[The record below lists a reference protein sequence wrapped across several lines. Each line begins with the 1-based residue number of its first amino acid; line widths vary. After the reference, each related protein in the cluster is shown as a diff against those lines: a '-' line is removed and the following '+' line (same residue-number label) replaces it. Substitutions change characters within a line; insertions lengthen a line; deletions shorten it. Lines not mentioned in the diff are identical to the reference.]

1 MNKAII
7 VQNGIRIER
16 SFQAPAPLSAL
27 LPDFPQPCGGR
38 GFCGNCRIRV
48 QGKVSAPTAE
58 ERTRLSVDQLKDGV
72 RLACQVTALG
82 DVSVFIK
89 TSQSLTKADAIVPQ
103 LRKPLGSSYGFAID
117 LGTTTLWA
125 ALYNLQNGE
134 CIASACAANPQRRM
148 GADVL
153 SRMDYAMQHGGIEL
167 SRLVRHALY
176 DLCAQLLMQS
186 CLAPNDVDAAV
197 LVGNTAMLYLL
208 LERNPRSI
216 AMSPFQCDTLF
227 GGFYPADFL
236 PVCRGTKI
244 YIPPCISAFL
254 GTDAV
259 AAAIV
264 CGMDTSCSRMLAD
277 LGTNGEILLRCD
289 DVLCGCSCAAGPA
302 FEGVGLS
309 CGMAAAEGAVCSV
322 MLSGGQML
330 YDTIGKKPPT
340 GISGSGYID
349 FIACL
354 RKSGKL
360 KKDGT
365 LESDR
370 IYLADTP
377 LYITQ
382 QDIRTFQLAKSAV
395 RTGMEY
401 LLDAVPDKQAVELT
415 IAGSFGT
422 ALRMQSAVQ
431 IGLIP
436 TQIASHA
443 HTAGNAAGTG
453 AAMILLDES
462 CIPRAHSIAAQ
473 TKTVQLTQEADFND
487 RLCHYLELA

>member
-1 MNKAII
+1 MSKAII
-7 VQNGIRIER
+7 VQNGKRVER
-16 SFQAPAPLSAL
+16 MFQAPAPLSAL
-27 LPDFPQPCGGR
+27 LPDFPHPCGGL
-38 GFCGNCRIRV
+38 GLCGKCRIRV
-48 QGKVSAPTAE
+48 QGKVSEPTAE
-58 ERTRLSVDQLKDGV
+58 ERTRLSADQLKDGI
-72 RLACQVTALG
+72 RLACQVSALG
-82 DVSVFIK
+82 DITVFLQ
-89 TSQSLTKADAIVPQ
+89 TDHTLQKAQAFAPQ
-103 LRKPLGSSYGFAID
+103 LRKPLGNSYGLAID

-125 ALYNLQNGE
+125 ALYNLQNGA
-134 CIASACAANPQRRM
+134 CIASACASNPQRRI

-153 SRMDYAMQHGGIEL
+153 TRMDYAMQHGGIEL

-216 AMSPFQCDTLF
+216 AMSPFQCDTHF
-227 GGFYPADFL
+227 GDYYAADFL
-236 PVCRGTKI
+236 PVRRGSKV

-254 GTDAV
+254 GADAV
-259 AAAIV
+259 AAAIA
-264 CGMDTSCSRMLAD
+264 CEMDTACRRMLAD
-277 LGTNGEILLRCD
+277 LGTNGEILLRFD
-289 DVLCGCSCAAGPA
+289 DILCGCSCAAGPA
-302 FEGVGLS
+302 FEGAGLS
-309 CGMAAAEGAVCSV
+309 CGMAAAEGAVRSV
-322 MLSGGQML
+322 MLSGGRTL
-330 YDTIGKKPPT
+330 YDTIGQKPPT

-349 FIACL
+349 WIACL

-395 RTGMEY
+395 RTGMDY
-401 LLDAVPDKQAVELT
+401 LLDYVPEKQTVDLAV
-415 IAGSFGT
+415 AGSFGS
-422 ALRMQSAVQ
+422 ALRMHSAEQ

-436 TQIASHA
+436 TQSVSRIHA
-443 HTAGNAAGTG
+443 VGNAAGTG
-453 AAMILLDES
+453 AAMMLLDDS
-462 CIPRAHSIAAQ
+462 CIARACSHAAQ
-473 TKTVQLTQEADFND
+473 TQTVQLTQETDFHD
-487 RLCHYLELA
+487 RLCQYLELA